1 MTFDTRIAYVGA
13 GPQRRKQEV
22 NFFQVYKGQGW
33 SRQQV
38 YLCRNSNNYKNSP
51 CSSLG
56 KFTVVMQ
63 GSDKFDFYLS
73 LSNATV
79 NDDGRYTVEVDLTE
93 PISGSSRFLKKYI
106 NLTVTGMV

>member
-1 MTFDTRIAYVGA
+1 
-13 GPQRRKQEV
+13 
-22 NFFQVYKGQGW
+22 
-33 SRQQV
+33 
-38 YLCRNSNNYKNSP
+38 
-51 CSSLG
+51 
-56 KFTVVMQ
+56 MQ